1 VTELSRDVLSALSVP
16 RHGLSTVL
24 PSLPGVPGLYAI
36 YGSADV
42 WAELGLGTPPDTR
55 PLYVGKSE
63 DSLLSRD
70 ITTHFGNGRTGSSTL
85 RRSFAALLAER
96 LDLHGMPRNPNKPGY
111 FSNYGLSP
119 KDDRK
124 LTAWMRS
131 RLEITVWRKG
141 AGVVLADVEGQVI
154 QHWQPPLNLALIT
167 TGWTGAIKAAR
178 AAMALQARNWRPP
191 TQMARSQP

>member
-1 VTELSRDVLSALSVP
+1 VTELSRGVLSALSAP
-16 RHGLSTVL
+16 RHGLSMVL

-36 YGSADV
+36 CGSADV
-42 WAELGLGTPPDTR
+42 WAELGLGTPTDPR

-70 ITTHFGNGRTGSSTL
+70 IATHFGDGRTGSSTL

-119 KDDRK
+119 KDDRN

-131 RLEITVWRKG
+131 RLEIAVWSKT

-154 QHWQPPLNLALIT
+154 EHWEPPLNLTLIT
-167 TGWTGAIKAAR
+167 TGWTEAIKAAH
-178 AAMALQARNWRPP
+178 AAMASEARNWRPP
-191 TQMARSQP
+191 TQMASSQP